1 MYEER
6 KSKTHHQKQHK
17 NTREN
22 NTNTKTN
29 IPATPWI
36 SDEIDL
42 YSISDTGKN
51 GMSIKL
57 PKFCQVDLIE
67 TDNHFGKFSK
77 PLLSLQ
83 RIPLIN
89 NYCLAIFT
97 SRTTGA
103 QTQILCK
110 VQYCPILQCAYV
122 SGKIKI
128 ASRTKKSNQAQP
140 ATNTRIEKLSPTP
153 ALRQIPNGVRNAS
166 TRSQIGFN
174 DHDRQTTHILAPS
187 QQSFNFN
194 LHDTSMHS
202 MLSQKTL
209 TQNKENML
217 SNILNS
223 DRMNTLSN
231 RITSDSCSPY
241 IMNSSVGFANNS
253 SNIGTPLTPLTP
265 LTPKSMTS
273 KVLTSTTDSR
283 EGPRRSSRTMNDDY
297 NFTRSRT
304 VNSTHVSSKNLP
316 TSLKTVFHNVK
327 SLGESF
333 NRLNQ
338 TNGRPT
344 ADLQTRHLHNLD
356 LQSNRSDP
364 TNNRRRKK
372 DKKKDSIVNKYY
384 FELRLT
390 RKITNADRYIMR
402 YLWKGHL
409 HMGDSFATIEPVYEA
424 FVPMD
429 FCQH

>member
-17 NTREN
+17 NTRKN
-22 NTNTKTN
+22 NTNTN

-128 ASRTKKSNQAQP
+128 ASRTTKKPNNQPQS
-140 ATNTRIEKLSPTP
+140 ATTQVDKLSPTP

-174 DHDRQTTHILAPS
+174 DQTTHILAPS

-223 DRMNTLSN
+223 DRINQNTLN

-265 LTPKSMTS
+265 KSMTS
-273 KVLTSTTDSR
+273 KILSSTTDSR

-344 ADLQTRHLHNLD
+344 ADLRHLNNLD

-364 TNNRRRKK
+364 TNNRRRRK
-372 DKKKDSIVNKYY
+372 DKKKDSVVNKYY